1 MSKQGKTSGTQDTN
15 RDANWGEV
23 MVAADVLV
31 DQFLSC
37 ENKLR
42 LLDKTS
48 PKYNYVACSRVVWV
62 CFGKPFIVLLRF
74 FVPCKLNHL
83 QKIYEIRG
91 MLLDNIYRLELLR
104 VGWENLADQGSI
116 NVKDLFY
123 KSDYAEERK
132 KYQAITE
139 SRVSCFTEV

>member
-1 MSKQGKTSGTQDTN
+1 
-15 RDANWGEV
+15 
-23 MVAADVLV
+23 
-31 DQFLSC
+31 
-37 ENKLR
+37 
-42 LLDKTS
+42 
-48 PKYNYVACSRVVWV
+48 
-62 CFGKPFIVLLRF
+62 
-74 FVPCKLNHL
+74 
-83 QKIYEIRG
+83 